1 MNAKRAV
8 ILTSILTLI
17 LYTVVVIKQINIYET
32 YINNRIEYSKKQK
45 EDLDKELL
53 KYESMSD
60 YQKQIDKSFNVNL
73 DIATLQYKS
82 LSLIDKLFNTDENKS
97 FISRIEYLNEEYKK
111 NYEVLIERGKLL
123 DTKQLSKSEILDMLN
138 NFQKNDHLKEI
149 SIIIKKSN
157 GKYINFDT
165 NKNDYLNYNWT
176 PNINIDKNSVTTA
189 EKKLFENNLDDNK
202 SYRSYVGTNTN
213 GTWVMV
219 CFEEI

>member
-53 KYESMSD
+53 KYESMLD

-123 DTKQLSKSEILDMLN
+123 DTKQLSKSDILDMLN
-138 NFQKNDHLKEI
+138 NFQKNDH
-149 SIIIKKSN
+149 
-157 GKYINFDT
+157 
-165 NKNDYLNYNWT
+165 LNYNWT
-176 PNINIDKNSVTTA
+176 PNINIDKNSVTTV
-189 EKKLFENNLDDNK
+189 EKELFENNLDDNK